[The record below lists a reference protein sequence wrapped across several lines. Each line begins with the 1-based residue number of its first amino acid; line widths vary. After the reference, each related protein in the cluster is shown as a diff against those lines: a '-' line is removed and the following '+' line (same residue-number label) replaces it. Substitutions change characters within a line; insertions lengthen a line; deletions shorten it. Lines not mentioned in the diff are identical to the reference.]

1 MEFSHALANEAAAG
15 TARRVDAETLL
26 QLLAP
31 LAPHLTEELWERLG
45 HRQSIHDSGW
55 PAHDPALV
63 AAQQVTVVVQV
74 NGKPRDQMQVDA
86 GLDRAELER
95 RARELPKIAALLE
108 GKEVRK
114 VVVVPDRIVNF
125 VVS

>member
-1 MEFSHALANEAAAG
+1 M
-15 TARRVDAETLL
+15 
-26 QLLAP
+26 
-31 LAPHLTEELWERLG
+31 
-45 HRQSIHDSGW
+45 
-55 PAHDPALV
+55 
-63 AAQQVTVVVQV
+63 VVQV